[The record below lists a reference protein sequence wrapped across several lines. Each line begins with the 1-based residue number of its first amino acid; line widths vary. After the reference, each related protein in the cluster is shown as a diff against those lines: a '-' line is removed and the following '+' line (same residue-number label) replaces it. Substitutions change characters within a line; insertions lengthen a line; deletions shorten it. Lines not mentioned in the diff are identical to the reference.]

1 MATDKEDKG
10 RSKSQLFVQET
21 AFVFSKLL
29 MALVKYRHLTS
40 DRPLQFT
47 SFSSQYNMFTYH
59 AMTVFCIVVLRS
71 LLLPKSHRLTET

>member
-47 SFSSQYNMFTYH
+47 SFSSQFNQEP
-59 AMTVFCIVVLRS
+59 ING
-71 LLLPKSHRLTET
+71 LLV